1 MITAIYRTD
10 CNGKMGKNGT
20 LGRILKSDMK
30 FFAEMT
36 ANSIV
41 IMGSQTFF
49 KDMDG
54 EPLKNRLNIVLT
66 TKKEPINVDGV
77 IYAKS
82 IQEAISLA
90 YAHKA
95 MTGREIFVI
104 GGASILDQFYARNF
118 IDKAIVTVYNKDE
131 KDFDV
136 QIKHDVDKDQNF
148 TLEKTQFG
156 VDEDNFGNK
165 FDVQIKLFRKV
176 DKTSSFYLIAHRNF
190 EQQERPK
197 WVSVKGFCK

>member
-10 CNGKMGKNGT
+10 CNGKMGKDGT

-30 FFAEMT
+30 FFSEIT
-36 ANSIV
+36 AGAIV

-90 YAHKA
+90 YANKT
-95 MTGREIFVI
+95 MTGKDIFVI
-104 GGASILDQFYARNF
+104 GGASILDQFYSKNF

-131 KDFDV
+131 KDFNVKIHHNIDE
-136 QIKHDVDKDQNF
+136 DNNF
-148 TLEKTQFG
+148 TLEKTHFAI
-156 VDEDNFGNK
+156 DEDNFGNK
-165 FDVQIKLFRKV
+165 FDVQVKLFRKV
-176 DKTSSFYLIAHRNF
+176 DKTSSFYLTAHKHF

>member
-136 QIKHDVDKDQNF
+136 QIKHDIDKDQNF

>member
-30 FFAEMT
+30 FFAEIT

-136 QIKHDVDKDQNF
+136 QIKHDIDKDQNF

>member
-10 CNGKMGKNGT
+10 CKGYVGKDGT

-30 FFAEMT
+30 MFSEMT
-36 ANSIV
+36 TDSIV
-41 IMGSQTFF
+41 IMGGTTFF
-49 KDMDG
+49 SDMDG

-66 TKKEPINVDGV
+66 TKKEPIYIDGV

-82 IQEAISLA
+82 IQEAISIA

-95 MTGREIFVI
+95 MTGRDIFVI
-104 GGASILDQFYARNF
+104 GGASVLDGFYQRNL

-131 KDFDV
+131 KDFNVKVNHNIHADSNFY
-136 QIKHDVDKDQNF
+136 VDKVH
-148 TLEKTQFG
+148 FG

-165 FDVQIKLFRKV
+165 FDIEVKLFRKQ
-176 DKTSSFYLIAHRNF
+176 DRTSKFYSITEKHI
-190 EQQERPK
+190 EKQERPK
-197 WVSVKGFCK
+197 WVSTKGFC